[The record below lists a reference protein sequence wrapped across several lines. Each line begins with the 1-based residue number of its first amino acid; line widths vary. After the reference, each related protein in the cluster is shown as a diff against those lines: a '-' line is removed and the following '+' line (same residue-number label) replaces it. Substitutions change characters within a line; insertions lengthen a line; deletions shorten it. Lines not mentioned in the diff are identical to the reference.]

1 MAWSTQEIRMKKPL
15 IAALALCAVG
25 LAHAQSSGP
34 SVSLGLR
41 AWHTQWDTFS
51 YTLDQN
57 GDSVVIQVPAQ
68 DKLVLLPVLS
78 VRWRDFTGSLSLYPS
93 TEHEMLGGRRDKRE
107 EFDLNLGYAVT
118 PAVALTLGYK
128 KIEQRGSL
136 LYALDGPVAGI
147 SGTAPLGQGWSL
159 YGSFGMGWMK
169 STGGSDVKFDA
180 DYRLSEVGAAYTV
193 PTGSFIKAVTLT
205 AGYRTQVLTSK
216 DARPGQ
222 DGRDLTQGFTFG
234 ALASF

>member
-1 MAWSTQEIRMKKPL
+1 MMKKTVL
-15 IAALALCAVG
+15 AAAALLASG
-25 LAHAQSSGP
+25 LTHAQSAGP
-34 SVSLGLR
+34 SVSVGLR
-41 AWHTQWDTFS
+41 AWQAQWDTFS

-57 GDSVVIQVPAQ
+57 GDSVVIQVPAK

-93 TEHEMLGGRRDKRE
+93 TEHEMLGGRRDQRK
-107 EFDLNLGYAVT
+107 EFDVNVGYAVT
-118 PAVALTLGYK
+118 PGVALTLGYK
-128 KIEQRGSL
+128 KVEQRGSL

-159 YGSFGMGWMK
+159 YGSLGMGWMK
-169 STGGSDVKFDA
+169 STGSSDVKFDA
-180 DYRLSEVGAAYTV
+180 DYRLSEVGAAYTI
-193 PTGSFIKAVTLT
+193 PAGTFIKAVTLT

-216 DARPGQ
+216 DALPGQ

-234 ALASF
+234 AIATF

>member
-1 MAWSTQEIRMKKPL
+1 MAWSTQETRMKKPL
-15 IAALALCAVG
+15 IAALALCVVG
-25 LAHAQSSGP
+25 LANAQSSGP

-93 TEHEMLGGRRDKRE
+93 TEHEMLGGRRDKRK

-159 YGSFGMGWMK
+159 YGSFGLGWMK